1 MFFFNPK
8 FLKKKKI
15 SKERNFFVS
24 QFKEYGIQPELF
36 SPAKSSEKKTWT
48 ILKKIL
54 KSTFFFKKSESKNTK
69 KNCRKNAIILVLI
82 IEEFSL

>member
-1 MFFFNPK
+1 MFFLNPK

-15 SKERNFFVS
+15 SKERKFFVS

-36 SPAKSSEKKTWT
+36 SPAKSSEKKTWNFFFL
-48 ILKKIL
+48 ILR
-54 KSTFFFKKSESKNTK
+54 STFFKKSESKNTK